1 MSTQAETGGRVRGRG
16 GRPSRVESAQL
27 SDRILDVATRLF
39 LGDGFGATSIEAVA
53 KHAGISKRTF
63 YHRFRGKEELFEA
76 VVRRLI
82 ERWMPPF
89 DAALLDA
96 PSLPAALRRSAE
108 YMLEVALT
116 AEGLALHRM
125 VIAEAQRFPGLARI
139 LHELGAAAG
148 VERIAR
154 HLDERIARRELRPID
169 SRFAAEQFIL
179 MAVTGPRRRA
189 LGLGRQLDSTE
200 LRAWIDNT
208 VALFL
213 DGCRGAEPPAAEPA
227 INPDVNAGAIS
238 RL

>member
-1 MSTQAETGGRVRGRG
+1 VSAEAETGVRVRLRGRG

-27 SDRILDVATRLF
+27 SDRILNVATKLF

-82 ERWMPPF
+82 DRWMPPF

-96 PSLPAALRRSAE
+96 PSLTEALRRSAE
-108 YMLEVALT
+108 YMLDVALT

-125 VIAEAQRFPGLARI
+125 VVAEADRFPGLARI

-154 HLDERIARRELRPID
+154 HLDERIAGGELRPMD
-169 SRFAAEQFIL
+169 ARFAAEQFIL
-179 MAVTGPRRRA
+179 MTVTGPRRRA
-189 LGLGRQLDSTE
+189 LGLGKRLDSME

-208 VALFL
+208 VGLFL
-213 DGCRGAEPPAAEPA
+213 DGCRRSETPAADRRADDQP
-227 INPDVNAGAIS
+227 
-238 RL
+238 